1 VSEWFEQ
8 TLFHCFI
15 LLTRVSL
22 DQFRSHID
30 HTRALESSERKKMA
44 TTAVTSDD
52 SLFNI
57 LEFSSS
63 DTSTSN
69 VDMSVN
75 VSTLSDG
82 RVPGS
87 PPRDRELSTI
97 AFTPGRTTLNKE
109 SMLMLQVCVCE

>member
-1 VSEWFEQ
+1 
-8 TLFHCFI
+8 
-15 LLTRVSL
+15 
-22 DQFRSHID
+22 
-30 HTRALESSERKKMA
+30 MA

-109 SMLMLQVCVCE
+109 SMLMLQVCV